1 MNILIVDDSSLIR
14 LAVSDLLQKVNGVGK
29 IKTASNGKMAIEYLE
44 AFPFDIT
51 ILDVEMPVMDG
62 IEFLKT
68 IKRKGIS
75 TKTIMFSNVTE
86 KGAEKTIEALNL
98 GALDFVTKISSSD
111 GPGIEAIK
119 DTLIPK
125 IRSLVGLRKLEE
137 TRQKNSP
144 ETATNKPIEPK
155 LPTKDISKEDLFM
168 TPRVLCIGSSTGG
181 PEALTE
187 VFSNISNPTPFP
199 IVIAQHM
206 PAMFTK
212 KLASH
217 LDHLSVVTVK
227 EAEEGEVLQNNVAYL
242 APGDYHLEIVKEGPN
257 LVCRI
262 NQNEKVCFVRP
273 SADVLFSSVNKLSL
287 PHVKAIVL
295 TGMGSDGKN
304 GCLELASSGY
314 PIIIQN
320 KESSVV
326 WGMPGAVAQTGI
338 QNHEADLLGIAS
350 FINRIANI

>member
-14 LAVSDLLQKVNGVGK
+14 LAVSDLLRKVNGVDK

-51 ILDVEMPVMDG
+51 ILDVEMPIMDG

-68 IKRKGIS
+68 IRLKEIK

-111 GPGIEAIK
+111 GSGIEVIK

-125 IRSLVGLRKLEE
+125 IRSLIGLRKLEE
-137 TRQKNSP
+137 TREKNSP
-144 ETATNKPIEPK
+144 ETKINKPIESK
-155 LPTKDISKEDLFM
+155 LPTKIISKDNLFM

-181 PEALTE
+181 PEALSELFT
-187 VFSNISNPTPFP
+187 NILAPTPFP

-212 KLASH
+212 KLANH
-217 LDHLSVVTVK
+217 LDNLSVVTVK
-227 EAEEGEVLQNNVAYL
+227 EAEEGEVLKNNVAYI
-242 APGDYHLEIVKEGPN
+242 APGDYHLEIVKEGTD

-304 GCLELASSGY
+304 GCLELASNGY
-314 PIIIQN
+314 PIIIQD
-320 KESSVV
+320 KESSIV
-326 WGMPGAVAQTGI
+326 WGMPGAIAEAGI
-338 QNHEADLLGIAS
+338 QNYEADLVGITS
-350 FINRIANI
+350 FINRIAII